1 LNKNNSERGAAI
13 YTPLILKAYDWYVL
27 GFSNRFAWEC
37 STSKFL
43 LPFFKKHLG
52 RRHLDVG
59 VGTGFYLANSDIDR
73 SVEITLLDLNE
84 NSLHAAAARIPD
96 LQPRC
101 IHHDVFEPMP
111 FPEKIVFDSVSAF
124 YLLHCLP
131 GTFVEKQYAIANL
144 TKHLSPAGV
153 LYGATIL
160 GDEARHNRLGGKL
173 MEIYNRKGIFGNRS
187 DTLAS
192 LRSMLETQFH
202 NVDIWQQ
209 GKVAMFI
216 AQNKI

>member
-1 LNKNNSERGAAI
+1 
-13 YTPLILKAYDWYVL
+13 
-27 GFSNRFAWEC
+27 
-37 STSKFL
+37 
-43 LPFFKKHLG
+43 
-52 RRHLDVG
+52 
-59 VGTGFYLANSDIDR
+59 
-73 SVEITLLDLNE
+73 
-84 NSLHAAAARIPD
+84 
-96 LQPRC
+96 
-101 IHHDVFEPMP
+101 MP